1 MKREKFEVVSGKMI
15 LSDPCYSVPTWC
27 QGVVE
32 NVKNGEWIGIAEL
45 TNQGQWGDRISMLL
59 SMNVD
64 AMNKNPNLEQEL
76 ITMSKPLPFEGAV
89 DSGQFGH
96 FDFDNYRKD
105 ELAINLV
112 KAFEDDYSTE
122 EGDEW
127 YRACCE
133 ITLHN
138 EFGAMPFGV
147 VSSSGFGD
155 GGYTTYGIK
164 DDSGQYVGF
173 MTIFID
179 DEDDEDDEDDD
190 YIMSEYDSEEDDE

>member
-32 NVKNGEWIGIAEL
+32 NVKNGEWIGVIE
-45 TNQGQWGDRISMLL
+45 QSDEGDWGIRNSMLL

-76 ITMSKPLPFEGAV
+76 ITSGEPLPFEGGV

-96 FDFDNYRKD
+96 FDFNNYRND
-105 ELAINLV
+105 ELAIDLG
-112 KAFEDDYSTE
+112 KAFEDSYATE
-122 EGDEW
+122 VGDEW
-127 YRACCE
+127 YRACCD
-133 ITLHN
+133 ITIHSD
-138 EFGAMPFGV
+138 FGAMPFGV

-155 GGYTTYGIK
+155 GAYTTYGIK

-179 DEDDEDDEDDD
+179 DEDEDDYD
-190 YIMSEYDSEEDDE
+190 EYAQFNGYDNEEDDEE

>member
-155 GGYTTYGIK
+155 GGYTNYGIK

>member
-15 LSDPCYSVPTWC
+15 LSDPCYTLGTWC

-32 NVKNGEWIGIAEL
+32 NVKNGEWIGIAET
-45 TNQGQWGDRISMLL
+45 TNQGSWGDRISMLL

-64 AMNKNPNLEQEL
+64 AMEKNPNLEQEL
-76 ITMSKPLPFEGAV
+76 ITSGEPLPFDGGV

-122 EGDEW
+122 VGDEW

-133 ITLHN
+133 ITIHRN
-138 EFGAMPFGV
+138 FGVMPFGI

-155 GGYTTYGIK
+155 GAYTTYGIK

-179 DEDDEDDEDDD
+179 DEDQDQDDDD
-190 YIMSEYDSEEDDE
+190 YIMSEYDGEEDDEE

>member
-1 MKREKFEVVSGKMI
+1 MREKFEVVSGKMI
-15 LSDPCYSVPTWC
+15 FSDPCYSVPTWC
-27 QGVVE
+27 QGIVN
-32 NVKNGEWIGIAEL
+32 NVKNGEWIGVIE
-45 TNQGQWGDRISMLL
+45 QSDMGDWGVRNSILL

-64 AMNKNPNLEQEL
+64 AIAKNPNLEQEL
-76 ITMSKPLPFEGAV
+76 ITSGEPLPFEGGV

-105 ELAINLV
+105 ELAVDLV

-122 EGDEW
+122 VGDEW

-133 ITLHN
+133 ITLHR
-138 EFGAMPFGV
+138 EFGAMPFGI

-155 GGYTTYGIK
+155 GAYTTYGIK

-179 DEDDEDDEDDD
+179 EDEDDYDE
-190 YIMSEYDSEEDDE
+190 YAQFNSYDGEEDDEE